1 MFRSAAS
8 HQSPVSRRIATEADG
23 SRYIARLMPAFKGFP
38 CHGCRACVRWHP
50 TFVRGAASHSRPCA
64 ILTDRAVTAS
74 SGSVKSMF
82 TMDMGAPPATDSSWA
97 KAISHAPPWA
107 ESPVFEVL
115 SPKQQMGP
123 VVFASPHSGAD
134 YPQSFIDSSRLDP
147 LALRKS
153 EDSFVDE
160 LFAAAPDMG
169 APLLRARFPRAFIDV
184 NREPFELDPQMFADQ
199 LPPYVNT
206 RSPRVAAGLGTIARV
221 VCSGGEIYNCKLHF
235 DEALGRVNTFYRPYH
250 AALNRLVERTRRQF
264 GHCLL
269 IDCHSMPS
277 VAGPTDSDRG
287 HRRVD
292 IVLGDCY
299 GASCDRRL
307 SDLVRRSLCARGYM
321 VRRNV
326 PYAGAFTTRNYGAPQ
341 LHVHALQ
348 IEINRALYMNEDTFK
363 KTPGFTKLAEDL
375 EILIAGLI
383 QSRGAAM

>member
-1 MFRSAAS
+1 MNMA
-8 HQSPVSRRIATEADG
+8 
-23 SRYIARLMPAFKGFP
+23 
-38 CHGCRACVRWHP
+38 
-50 TFVRGAASHSRPCA
+50 
-64 ILTDRAVTAS
+64 
-74 SGSVKSMF
+74 
-82 TMDMGAPPATDSSWA
+82 APPATGPSWA
-97 KAISHAPPWA
+97 TATSDAPPWA
-107 ESPVFEVL
+107 KSPAFEVL
-115 SPKQQMGP
+115 SPIRQTAA

-153 EDSFVDE
+153 EDSFVNE

-184 NREPFELDPQMFADQ
+184 NREPFELDPQMFSDR

-206 RSPRVAAGLGTIARV
+206 RSLRAAAGLGTIARI

-235 DEALGRVNTFYRPYH
+235 DEALGRINPFYRPYH
-250 AALNRLVERTRRQF
+250 AALNQLVERTRRQF
-264 GHCLL
+264 GYCLL

-292 IVLGDCY
+292 MVLGDCY

-307 SDLVRRSLCARGYM
+307 TDLVRKTLSTRGYM

-326 PYAGAFTTRNYGAPQ
+326 PYAGAFTTRNYGAPH
-341 LHVHALQ
+341 LRVHALQ
-348 IEINRALYMNEDTFK
+348 IEINRALYMNEDTFE
-363 KTPGFTKLAEDL
+363 KTLGFTGLVEDM
-375 EILIAGLI
+375 EVLIAGLV
-383 QSRGAAM
+383 QFRGIAT